1 MQDVSLENMLVYVR
15 DDGQRRVSVCD
26 PGQAVLFTVDPL
38 SGAEKPV
45 PFNGFVAKEFRP
57 PELYSSPEYY
67 ATKVDAWCL
76 GYSTFYLLVGD
87 RLFQTADP
95 AVRDPDWIL
104 FSNGE
109 LSKLFEQKGANS
121 ILSHQAKDF
130 ITRLLEPDPQHRM
143 TVKSAFWHPWLVER
157 NQSAAQVKLSSSLAT
172 SRPPSPAKSSG
183 ADLSTVPGQ
192 SFSTCSGDMDSQ
204 IDPSETVEQDQ
215 QEEPCATV
223 AETKLHS
230 FQDRKSRLVV
240 PGLQLSNDHPTL
252 LNRLQEKQMQ
262 NWMTSTKGL
271 QSSPR

>member
-1 MQDVSLENMLVYVR
+1 MGETVQHFENPGEIEDDHFCESPLCEVRFDQIMKGLEHVTQLEEHFSDQVYHYVVSDLATGGDLLEALRLRPDGFDEKDAQLLIRDAAKGLANLHARGLAMQDVSLENMLVYVR

-109 LSKLFEQKGANS
+109 LSKLFEQKGAAM
-121 ILSHQAKDF
+121 LSYQAVDF
-130 ITRLLEPDPQHRM
+130 ITRLLEPDP
-143 TVKSAFWHPWLVER
+143 
-157 NQSAAQVKLSSSLAT
+157 
-172 SRPPSPAKSSG
+172 
-183 ADLSTVPGQ
+183 
-192 SFSTCSGDMDSQ
+192 
-204 IDPSETVEQDQ
+204 
-215 QEEPCATV
+215 
-223 AETKLHS
+223 
-230 FQDRKSRLVV
+230 
-240 PGLQLSNDHPTL
+240 
-252 LNRLQEKQMQ
+252 
-262 NWMTSTKGL
+262 
-271 QSSPR
+271 